1 MPTKKTLTRPPVV
14 TILGHVDHGKTSILD
29 HIRKSNVQ
37 QKEEGGITQ
46 AIGAYQVSHQDKLIT
61 FIDTPGHEAF
71 TSMRSRGGQ
80 VADLAVLVVAAD
92 DGVMPQTKESIDHI
106 KKAKIPY
113 VVAINKMDLPAA
125 QPDKVKTGLAELG
138 EYVEGYGGNIPFVEV
153 SAKNGQGI
161 DKLLEVI
168 LLLAEL
174 EELSDNSD
182 QETALGIVIESQL
195 DPHKGPLATI
205 LVKQG
210 VFKKN
215 DSLFVQQ
222 SPYGKIRTMVSAQRE
237 DLKEATPSTPILVCG
252 LSQTPPVG
260 EILGNKALDSKEVK
274 TSSVFKKSLAEID
287 SEKPTV
293 IIKADVQG
301 SLEAIIDRL
310 QKKINIITYGVGN
323 VTESDID
330 LAAVNHAQIL
340 GFNVSI
346 NSSVSKFAQVEKV
359 TFKNFT
365 IIYHLFEFVDEL
377 IESTK
382 TPPPPEEKGSA
393 KIIKVFE
400 INGKKVLGAVVV
412 SGKISLKDFVN
423 QKHKVI
429 SLQVGKDQVE
439 EVKKDQEFGMLLN
452 PELDIKPGDIIMSYN
467 ESSHD

>member
-1 MPTKKTLTRPPVV
+1 MPTKKILTRPPVV

-46 AIGAYQVSHQDKLIT
+46 AIGAYQVSHQNKIIT

-92 DGVMPQTKESIDHI
+92 DGVMPQTKESIEHI

-125 QPDKVKTGLAELG
+125 QPEKVKTGLTEIG

-153 SAKNGQGI
+153 SAKDGQGI
-161 DKLLEVI
+161 DKLLEII

-174 EELSDNSD
+174 EELSDNSS
-182 QETALGIVIESQL
+182 QEPALGIVIESQL
-195 DPHKGPLATI
+195 DPHKGPVATL

-210 VFKKN
+210 IFKKD
-215 DSLFVQQ
+215 DSLFAQQ
-222 SPYGKIRTMVSAQRE
+222 SPYGKIRTMVSAKGK
-237 DLKEATPSTPILVCG
+237 DLQKASPSTPILVCG

-260 EILGNKALDSKEVK
+260 EILGNKAFSSQEVK
-274 TSSVFKKSLAEID
+274 TFSVFKQSAIKID
-287 SEKPTV
+287 SEKPTI

-301 SLEAIIDRL
+301 SLEAIVDRL
-310 QKKINIITYGVGN
+310 QKKVNIIACSVGD

-330 LAAVNHAQIL
+330 LATVNHAQIL
-340 GFNVSI
+340 GFNVRM
-346 NSSVSKFAQVEKV
+346 NASVSKFAQVEKI
-359 TFKNFT
+359 TFKNFS
-365 IIYHLFEFVDEL
+365 IIYHLFEYVDEL
-377 IESTK
+377 ISSTK
-382 TPPPPEEKGSA
+382 TPPPPEEIGSA
-393 KIIKVFE
+393 KVIKVFE
-400 INGKKVLGAVVV
+400 IDGQKVLGAVVV
-412 SGKISLKDFVN
+412 SGKISLKNFIN
-423 QKHKVI
+423 QKHKVV

-439 EVKKDQEFGMLLN
+439 EVKKDQEFGMLLS